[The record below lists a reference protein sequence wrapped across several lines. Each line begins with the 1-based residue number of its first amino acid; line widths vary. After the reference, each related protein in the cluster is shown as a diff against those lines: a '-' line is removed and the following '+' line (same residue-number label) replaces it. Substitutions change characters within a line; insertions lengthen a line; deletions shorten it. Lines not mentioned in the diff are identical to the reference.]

1 MDWELS
7 KFRAG
12 DLVEVL
18 TESEILQTLDEH
30 GCFDGMPFM
39 PEMLQFCG
47 QQLRVSAVAHKT
59 CDTARQTW
67 TGRRLNRTVHLT
79 EARCSGSAHGGC
91 EAECLI
97 FWKDAWLKAVDPMIQ
112 LPPSQRTMTRTGSI
126 SNADLARLTRMTQPD
141 VSDEERFSCQATRMW
156 DATSELHPLD
166 IRQYVYD
173 VITHN
178 HSIGRVL
185 RVTWIAMLRFHVSRG
200 TLSRVPFV
208 QPLIR
213 SLLEVTHRL
222 LTGRKPPY
230 LNPAIKPGEK
240 TPIDDGS
247 IGLSEGDYVRI
258 KSQSE
263 IEKTLDYR
271 GMNRGLSFDREEMA
285 PHCGK
290 IVRVKKVV
298 KKIIDEP
305 SGKMITMKYP
315 CIMLDGVVCNS
326 EYASCRINCP
336 RQIYAYWR
344 EFWLEPVDS
353 SIARTHLAKRH

>member
-1 MDWELS
+1 MNWELS

-18 TESEILQTLDEH
+18 SESEILQTLDEN

-47 QQLRVSAVAHKT
+47 KQLRVSAVAHKT
-59 CDTARQTW
+59 CETNRETY
-67 TGRRLNRTVHLT
+67 TGRRMNRTVHL
-79 EARCSGSAHGGC
+79 EGARCDGSAHGGC
-91 EAECLI
+91 EAECSI
-97 FWKDAWLKAVDPMIQ
+97 FWKDAWLKAVDLKIQ
-112 LPPSQRTMTRTGSI
+112 LPQSQPTTTRAGGISTTDLAMLTRT
-126 SNADLARLTRMTQPD
+126 TQPD
-141 VSDEERFSCQATRMW
+141 VSAAEECFSCQATRMW
-156 DATSELHPLD
+156 DATSELRPWD

-173 VITHN
+173 VITQN

-185 RVTWIAMLRFHVSRG
+185 RVTWIATLRYLALHR
-200 TLSRVPFV
+200 TIPFARRLV
-208 QPLIR
+208 RPI
-213 SLLEVTHRL
+213 LEVTHKL

-240 TPIDDGS
+240 TPIDGGS
-247 IGLSEGDYVRI
+247 LSLSVGDYVRI

-271 GMNRGLSFDREEMA
+271 GWNRGLSFDHEEMA
-285 PHCGK
+285 PYCGG
-290 IVRVKKVV
+290 IYRVKKVV
-298 KKIIDEP
+298 KKIIHEP

-326 EYASCRINCP
+326 EYANCRINCP

-353 SIARTHLAKRH
+353 SIARAHLAQK